1 MCEYTMVLLVNN
13 TQLLYRSIRLLLHSA
28 SFFFIAMSG
37 HAPGLPTVLKPTP
50 YTVLDQVATESS
62 VVFLTGKDAD
72 EPDTSK
78 MLCS

>member
-1 MCEYTMVLLVNN
+1 
-13 TQLLYRSIRLLLHSA
+13 
-28 SFFFIAMSG
+28 MSG
-37 HAPGLPTVLKPTP
+37 HAPGLPTILKPTP